1 MELPRTTFSNA
12 VDLLITRIGNAVSW
26 IWAVLLGVIVIN
38 VFMRYA
44 LGELVPCGM
53 NHGGPF
59 VPTFTCGS

>member
-44 LGELVPCGM
+44 LDELVPCGM

-59 VPTFTCGS
+59 VPALTCGS